1 MEREQRMTIQEI
13 LHPSDVNLSLRA
25 DGKTAA
31 IEEVLGSL
39 RGDVRVT
46 NWEELRGAVI
56 ERDAPA
62 IESDGQSICIAHGR
76 TKAVTAL
83 TMAAG
88 LSEAGVVCPET
99 SLRVHVIFTAGIPT
113 AVDSEYLRLVGAIVR
128 VCRDGKLLSK
138 LLASRDG
145 ESFVERL
152 AAATE
157 RL

>member
-1 MEREQRMTIQEI
+1 MTIHEI
-13 LHPSDVNLSLRA
+13 LHPADVNLSLRA
-25 DGKTAA
+25 DAKNAA

-46 NWEELRGAVI
+46 NWEELRNVVV

-62 IESDGQSICIAHGR
+62 IEHEGQSICIAHGR

-88 LSEAGVVCPET
+88 RSEKGVICPET
-99 SLRVHVIFTAGIPT
+99 QLRVHLLFVAGIPST
-113 AVDSEYLRLVGAIVR
+113 MDSEYLRLVGSIVR
-128 VCRDGKLLSK
+128 VCRDPDLMAELLESADGEAFVDC
-138 LLASRDG
+138 LAS
-145 ESFVERL
+145 
-152 AAATE
+152 ATE